1 MLSRDLKKEV
11 NQKDFCMVEAG
22 DPCPLSGKPLTLEKG
37 IEVGHIFKLG
47 TKYTKAFDIKVSDK
61 SGKMVLLTMGCYGI
75 GLNRTMATII
85 EQANDEK
92 GIIWPIS
99 VAPFE
104 VSLVSISKTEEEMK
118 KVEEIYNHLK
128 ANGIEVFWDDRD
140 LGPGFKF
147 KDSEIVGFPIRLT
160 LGKNYFEKN
169 EFSLL
174 NRKTGVEQNTQFESK
189 EQLRVEVEKL
199 RKELYYALG

>member
-1 MLSRDLKKEV
+1 
-11 NQKDFCMVEAG
+11 
-22 DPCPLSGKPLTLEKG
+22 
-37 IEVGHIFKLG
+37 
-47 TKYTKAFDIKVSDK
+47 
-61 SGKMVLLTMGCYGI
+61 
-75 GLNRTMATII
+75 MATIV

-104 VSLVSISKTEEEMK
+104 VSLVSISKTEDEYK
-118 KVEEIYNHLK
+118 KVEEIYEYLK
-128 ANGIEVFWDDRD
+128 SNGIEVFWDDRD

-169 EFSLL
+169 EFSIL
-174 NRKTGVEQNTQFESK
+174 NRKTGVEQNIPFESK
-189 EQLRVEVEKL
+189 EKLLGEVEKL
-199 RKELYYALG
+199 KQELYKSLV

>member
-1 MLSRDLKKEV
+1 
-11 NQKDFCMVEAG
+11 
-22 DPCPLSGKPLTLEKG
+22 
-37 IEVGHIFKLG
+37 
-47 TKYTKAFDIKVSDK
+47 
-61 SGKMVLLTMGCYGI
+61 
-75 GLNRTMATII
+75 
-85 EQANDEK
+85 
-92 GIIWPIS
+92 
-99 VAPFE
+99 

-189 EQLRVEVEKL
+189 EQLRGEVEKL
-199 RKELYYALG
+199 RKELYNALV

>member
-1 MLSRDLKKEV
+1 
-11 NQKDFCMVEAG
+11 
-22 DPCPLSGKPLTLEKG
+22 
-37 IEVGHIFKLG
+37 
-47 TKYTKAFDIKVSDK
+47 
-61 SGKMVLLTMGCYGI
+61 MVLLTMGCYGI

-189 EQLRVEVEKL
+189 EQLRGEVEKL
-199 RKELYYALG
+199 RKELYNA

>member
-1 MLSRDLKKEV
+1 MVDVQELK
-11 NQKDFCMVEAG
+11 NILCRYYN
-22 DPCPLSGKPLTLEKG
+22 S
-37 IEVGHIFKLG
+37 
-47 TKYTKAFDIKVSDK
+47 VSDK
-61 SGKMVLLTMGCYGI
+61 TIDKIAQHFEYRNYKKGDKIEYEDMAKLVNWEKVKAFRARALNPEHPHEAGSAQNPDVFFQNREAANTYYNAVPGI
-75 GLNRTMATII
+75 
-85 EQANDEK
+85 
-92 GIIWPIS
+92 
-99 VAPFE
+99 V
-104 VSLVSISKTEEEMK
+104 EEEMK

-174 NRKTGVEQNTQFESK
+174 NRKTGVEQNISFESK
-189 EQLRVEVEKL
+189 EKLLGEVEKL
-199 RKELYYALG
+199 RQELYRTLE